1 MRVMPI
7 QRYVVAAL
15 FCGLAS
21 MLVILITVSTTLR
34 YRAPDIAIKVWPWNG
49 EARGVLAG
57 RMLLKGELLG
67 AQQLAKQAVRQVP
80 GDAISLRALGMLQPA
95 RETTGKALRIM
106 QLATKA
112 SRRDLQT
119 NLWFIEYYVSQ
130 GDITSAIRYYDYG
143 LKSSAEAE
151 SLLFPVLVPAM
162 ENLDIAAAVRAKLI
176 TRPVWTTS
184 FLQYSFSSGE
194 ADDHMIGIALS
205 MAHDRIGLPIDLKRQ
220 YVQRLAER
228 GNLQGLSRFVRGL
241 GQPLLEGTSTLSK
254 IGDFPPADWRLL
266 SGPDLSTFSNSN
278 AGFSFIANQN
288 GTLSERILHLKP
300 GFYSLHLGL
309 RLDNE
314 ERDTRL
320 LWSIACLPDNRI
332 IPISAAVNQATFV
345 VSKDNCSYQKLS
357 LSIKNE
363 RLADGLEVSGS
374 VTDMNVKRIHEIP

>member
-143 LKSSAEAE
+143 LKSSAEDNTSYGHNVEFAWLLMHALDVAGIPYDDYQTQLLKSFDHAIANGIDWEYGGVYVEGSHEGQVYDREKEFWQQAE
-151 SLLFPVLVPAM
+151 VIIGM
-162 ENLDIAAAVRAKLI
+162 LDAYRIYGDEKYLNAYNATHGFV
-176 TRPVWTTS
+176 
-184 FLQYSFSSGE
+184 F
-194 ADDHMIGIALS
+194 DHMIHTEVGEWL
-205 MAHDRIGLPIDLKRQ
+205 
-220 YVQRLAER
+220 
-228 GNLQGLSRFVRGL
+228 
-241 GQPLLEGTSTLSK
+241 PLLTRKGDPIWKHMSHSWK
-254 IGDFPPADWRLL
+254 INYHTVRAMVQG
-266 SGPDLSTFSNSN
+266 
-278 AGFSFIANQN
+278 IV
-288 GTLSERILHLKP
+288 
-300 GFYSLHLGL
+300 
-309 RLDNE
+309 RLDK
-314 ERDTRL
+314 L
-320 LWSIACLPDNRI
+320 LN
-332 IPISAAVNQATFV
+332 N
-345 VSKDNCSYQKLS
+345 
-357 LSIKNE
+357 
-363 RLADGLEVSGS
+363 
-374 VTDMNVKRIHEIP
+374 